1 MQRRAGTNLGKALE
15 VGERH
20 DEADGAA
27 LGVLEDAA
35 QVRGDSDRR
44 RPQPVKGREASRRC
58 LF

>member
-1 MQRRAGTNLGKALE
+1 MQHRADAHLSKALE

-27 LGVLEDAA
+27 FGVLQDAA
-35 QVRGDSDRR
+35 QIRGDGDRR
-44 RPQPVKGREASRRC
+44 RPQPVKGREARGRR